1 MAATLARPHV
11 FDAFLAP
18 TSASKQFFHGHTFG
32 GNPLAAAAALASI
45 DLIFESNLIEQVPDK
60 AKRLRGGLERIRQHP
75 NVGDIR
81 GRDLMIG
88 IELVADRETK
98 QTFEQPGELGRAV
111 CERAISKGVW
121 IRPLGDVIILMP
133 PLVSSDDEIDQL
145 ADVVCDAISET
156 MNEQNAMAATNST
169 SEGKS

>member
-1 MAATLARPHV
+1 
-11 FDAFLAP
+11 
-18 TSASKQFFHGHTFG
+18 
-32 GNPLAAAAALASI
+32 
-45 DLIFESNLIEQVPDK
+45 
-60 AKRLRGGLERIRQHP
+60 
-75 NVGDIR
+75 
-81 GRDLMIG
+81 MIG

-111 CERAISKGVW
+111 CERAICKGVW